1 MKYNIQKL
9 QSGGLIFN
17 YIPSTGSE
25 PAVAP
30 TGAASSKG
38 AKQEELLDEDI
49 YKELMEKG
57 GLTSDVNAFTNSI
70 LLLQSSPS
78 NFLKPGGVSNTLR
91 LIAQVNQIKDNKK
104 AWEEAYASAKATE
117 GLGEVAVGAFGEV
130 YVRDKNTGIKAI
142 SLKDLEANR
151 GKYSPL
157 SVSELLTARRV
168 EENLAF
174 NSKIF
179 TVAENSV
186 GINKILSKIKDV
198 VLSIGKTSEGVT
210 TYEDSRELK
219 RMIEKKTGMPLNDQ
233 QLEGIRKINSIGSG
247 PEGIYKITQKT
258 KQGDAQ
264 INEALNYLWA
274 SLRPEEKNKLTAN
287 YILGG
292 GKGANTSNII
302 KSAVLS
308 FYSPESE
315 IQADYQADAS
325 KAAGFTTD
333 KEKPITNFELSHNG
347 KLGKSSFAI
356 NKPSTNK
363 KMNVTATSV
372 WRLSTVN
379 GDPIGPKSADFIV
392 NGENGAPL
400 DISKAQFGNRDISTV
415 DFSKIIYDGDNAA
428 RAYFPVYEDGK
439 INYTRLEE
447 FKKTEEEIAKKY
459 KFPQDIG
466 LINAEF
472 EKKGFNVI
480 VQEDGTYADTGTVK
494 PFLVF
499 YGYTAEEAPFVSDN
513 SMVEALQGEEENKA
527 RELTDK
533 VWKEEKLENVPT
545 GWFDWSTTYYK
556 GMVSIPYKENSS
568 AIVSAVAGNLLSN
581 QTSVTDY
588 RVKKQLQAADH
599 SINADLSK
607 LGKNNE

>member
-9 QSGGLIFN
+9 QGGGLIFN
-17 YIPSTGSE
+17 YIPSSGADT
-25 PAVAP
+25 AVAP
-30 TGAASSKG
+30 TGAASSKA
-38 AKQEELLDEDI
+38 AKQEELIDEDI

-57 GLTSDVNAFTNSI
+57 GLTSDVNVFTNKVLS
-70 LLLQSSPS
+70 LQSSS
-78 NFLKPGGVSNTLR
+78 SLLSTGGIQNSLR

-104 AWEEAYASAKATE
+104 AWEEAYNTAKANE
-117 GLGEVAVGAFGEV
+117 SLGEVAVGASGEV
-130 YVRDKNTGIKAI
+130 YVRDSKNNIKAI
-142 SLKDLEANR
+142 SLKDLETSK
-151 GKYSPL
+151 GSYSPM
-157 SVSELLTARRV
+157 SVSDLLTARRV
-168 EENLAF
+168 EDNLAF

-186 GINKILSKIKDV
+186 GISKILTKIKDV
-198 VLSIGKTSEGVT
+198 VSSLGKNTMGVT

-219 RMIEKKTGMPLNDQ
+219 KAIEQKTGVPLSDQ
-233 QLEGIRKINSIGSG
+233 QMESIKKISAVIGSG
-247 PEGIYKITQKT
+247 PEGIYKITQKSV
-258 KQGDAQ
+258 QSDSQ
-264 INEALNYLWA
+264 INEALNYLWS
-274 SLRPEEKNKLTAN
+274 SLKPEEKNKLTAN

-292 GKGANTSNII
+292 GKGANASNII
-302 KSAVLS
+302 KSALLS
-308 FYSPESE
+308 SYSPQDE

-325 KAAGFTTD
+325 KAAGLSTD
-333 KEKPITNFELSHNG
+333 KEKPITNYELSHSG
-347 KLGKSSFAI
+347 KLGKSSFVV

-363 KMNVTATSV
+363 KMNVAATSV

-400 DISKAQFGNRDISTV
+400 DISKAQFGNKDISTV
-415 DFSKIIYDGDNAA
+415 DFSKIVYDGDNAA
-428 RAYFPVYEDGK
+428 RVFFPVYDDGK

-447 FKKTEEEIAKKY
+447 FKKAEEEIFKKY
-459 KFPQDIG
+459 KLPEDVGF
-466 LINAEF
+466 INAEF
-472 EKKGFNVI
+472 ERKGFNVI

-499 YGYTAEEAPFVSDN
+499 YGYTAEESPFVDDN
-513 SMVEALQGEEENKA
+513 SMIEALQGEEENRA

-533 VWKEEKLENVPT
+533 VWKEEKLSNVPT

-556 GMVSIPYKENSS
+556 GMVAIPYKEDSS

-607 LGKNNE
+607 LGKNE